1 MWDYPVPV
9 QLRVLGQ
16 AYGSFT
22 MMKHILMCMAGQDIA
37 RWALADGSGH
47 ATVSLEHPFCL
58 PDADPNFPRKQ
69 GAFGKKKMRMGVD
82 LGSPA
87 EAATR
92 RGAPR
97 HAQQGR
103 RGESEGGRGPARL
116 DARWMRGP
124 REILREILPYV
135 PYSALPQ

>member
-103 RGESEGGRGPARL
+103 RRRVRVGGGPATV
-116 DARWMRGP
+116 G
-124 REILREILPYV
+124 
-135 PYSALPQ
+135 